1 MLKNMKIGKRLIA
14 SFLAVTIL
22 SSAAGIIGLVLML
35 RMDNGYSKALVENGF
50 VQGDI
55 GEYNTYLNKGG
66 AIVRDII
73 THTDKAEIEASMKEL
88 DEVKIKTQEALDRA
102 SLKCR
107 SPKELELIAKIN
119 QTSPSYMKYRDQAVA
134 LGLANKND
142 EAMKVFRDQAR
153 PYLNQCM
160 EAGQE
165 LMQIN
170 IETGNQ
176 VSTSL
181 TAQSNAAVGLIVAA
195 IILSLTL
202 SILFAAFTA
211 RSISKPIK
219 VCMNRLEKL
228 AQGDLKTEVEVT
240 STRDETGLMLD
251 SLQATVNFIREII
264 ADIARGLREVGQ
276 GNLNVT
282 TEVTFRG
289 DFVQIKSSIENIIVS
304 LSDTLSQIN
313 QSAEQVSSGSDQV
326 SSGAQALSQGAT
338 EQASSVQELAATITE
353 ISQQVKNNAQNAS
366 SASQKVN
373 AVGSEI
379 EESNQQMQKMIAAM
393 ADISSSSQEIGKVIK
408 TIEDIA
414 FQTNILALNAAVEAA
429 RAGAAGKGF
438 AVVADEVRNLASKSA
453 EAAKGTTALIES
465 AVKSVENGTKI
476 AGQTAKSLVSVVEGS
491 QDVAEIVD
499 KISIASGEQAN
510 SIAQVT
516 QGVDQISSVV
526 QTNSA
531 TAEESAAAS
540 EELSGQA
547 LMLKSL
553 VGRFQLKGEEKQIQ
567 PSGDRAPAIAAG
579 SFSETASSKY

>member
-1 MLKNMKIGKRLIA
+1 MKIGKRLIA